1 MVKDGRGWPKEPAR
15 HGLAA
20 KGVKTAQPKPKKE
33 FAPEEIHTEED
44 FRKWKSRIIKELED
58 ELMEGKIENF
68 SWEDD
73 WCGMGHFS
81 FEAEESGNEYHGAI
95 SDHVAQCVAKAHI
108 RQDLEEEPEIFTQSW
123 LMSHIEEESF
133 WDDNSG
139 DIEDNLRDSPESF
152 SGFLDD
158 PEPAGEDEEFSE
170 AQIEEMFREYF
181 EDLKR
186 QGALSWL
193 EELGYEGSDLYS
205 QLMPYIDVDEAA
217 ENAIDVDG
225 WEHFIAHY
233 DGVSH
238 ELNSGVVYWRMN

>member
-1 MVKDGRGWPKEPAR
+1 MVKDGRGWPNEPVR
-15 HGLAA
+15 HGMAA
-20 KGVKTAQPKPKKE
+20 KGIKTAQPKAKKE
-33 FAPEEIHTEED
+33 FAPEELHREED

-58 ELMEGKIENF
+58 ELKEGKIENF

-95 SDHVAQCVAKAHI
+95 SDHVARCVAKTHI
-108 RQDLEEEPEIFTQSW
+108 RQDLEDEPQMFTQSW
-123 LMSHIEEESF
+123 LMTHIDEDSFWRDMSPDIEEQVME
-133 WDDNSG
+133 
-139 DIEDNLRDSPESF
+139 SPESYA
-152 SGFLDD
+152 GFLDD
-158 PEPAGEDEEFSE
+158 PEPADDGEFSE
-170 AQIEEMFREYF
+170 AQIEEMSREYI

-186 QGALSWL
+186 QGSMAWL
-193 EELGYEGSDLYS
+193 EDLGYTGSDLYS
-205 QLMPYIDVDEAA
+205 QFLPYVDLDEAA

-233 DGVSH
+233 DGNSY

>member
-1 MVKDGRGWPKEPAR
+1 
-15 HGLAA
+15 LAA
-20 KGVKTAQPKPKKE
+20 KGIKTAQVASKKKE

-68 SWEDD
+68 RWEED
-73 WCGMGHFS
+73 WCHMGHFS

-95 SDHVAQCVAKAHI
+95 SDHVARCVAKTHI
-108 RQDLEEEPEIFTQSW
+108 IQDLRDEPEIFTKSW

-133 WDDNSG
+133 WDDMSS
-139 DIEDNLRDSPESF
+139 DIEEQLRESPESYT
-152 SGFLDD
+152 GFLDD
-158 PEPAGEDEEFSE
+158 PEPADDGEFSE
-170 AQIEEMFREYF
+170 DQIEEMFRGYF
-181 EDLKR
+181 EDLKN

-205 QLMPYIDVDEAA
+205 QVLPYIDIDEAA
-217 ENAIDVDG
+217 EDAIDVDG
-225 WEHFIAHY
+225 WEHFVAHY
-233 DGVSH
+233 DGESH